1 MVSEDT
7 RRRAPEIPWPL
18 ITGMRNVLAHEYG
31 TVVLDKIYEVVTD
44 HLPELLIRLVPLIES
59 LEQDVGWQPGDAPDS
74 SP

>member
-1 MVSEDT
+1 MVSENI

>member
-7 RRRAPEIPWPL
+7 RHRAPEIPWPL